1 MGNILAFI
9 RQIRDGSFSGDDL
22 DDKYGVFL
30 DLENENL
37 DFSVL
42 DEREKVLA
50 EKIES
55 KLKSAY
61 KLLEFLQNYGSGGRQ
76 IIKEASAKTNDES
89 VQNDAWDKL
98 VPMVASLLQLKKMTD
113 SLNEEVPEL
122 LSNMW
127 GQKASRESLALID
140 MFRKNMFLVV
150 QLGKILDY
158 AMRFDA
164 LKMNAPTI
172 PNDISYVKRQNTIR
186 SKRSSDS
193 RDTRE
198 VLATHNLEQ
207 LSMYY
212 ILPTPALKNIID
224 TVTNFFKNDNSK
236 ETSLDLI
243 VSFGKICIK
252 ILSSDLK
259 SNYQKFGTIGMIQRM
274 MVASALLY
282 DHLHPDGVFVKDSP
296 INIRVVVDILLNEAG
311 MNKKRTRSVSGIG
324 SHRGRAARQ
333 NSVDGIKKEQNRQS
347 LQNLQDESRNLLS
360 VLKYS
365 NKHLRS
371 ETTPKSVEQLFAGI
385 F

>member
-1 MGNILAFI
+1 MRPSFARQRDMLACALTDLLWKVSYYY
-9 RQIRDGSFSGDDL
+9 QIQVKVHSNSFG
-22 DDKYGVFL
+22 
-30 DLENENL
+30 
-37 DFSVL
+37 
-42 DEREKVLA
+42 R
-50 EKIES
+50 KITVYIVMT
-55 KLKSAY
+55 SA
-61 KLLEFLQNYGSGGRQ
+61 
-76 IIKEASAKTNDES
+76 
-89 VQNDAWDKL
+89 
-98 VPMVASLLQLKKMTD
+98 
-113 SLNEEVPEL
+113 
-122 LSNMW
+122 
-127 GQKASRESLALID
+127 
-140 MFRKNMFLVV
+140 
-150 QLGKILDY
+150 
-158 AMRFDA
+158 
-164 LKMNAPTI
+164 
-172 PNDISYVKRQNTIR
+172 
-186 SKRSSDS
+186 
-193 RDTRE
+193 
-198 VLATHNLEQ
+198 
-207 LSMYY
+207 
-212 ILPTPALKNIID
+212 
-224 TVTNFFKNDNSK
+224 

-296 INIRVVVDILLNEAG
+296 INIRVVADILLNEAG